1 LIELGELEKQVSFVI
16 NFITIVLKLK
26 KIIEKSSLWNVI
38 YGASGV
44 DNFELQDV
52 IETLQQWPLEQINW
66 PVQNSLRNDVRLSP
80 YNDRR

>member
-1 LIELGELEKQVSFVI
+1 MQQEFMLSIDRAWRVRKA
-16 NFITIVLKLK
+16 
-26 KIIEKSSLWNVI
+26 EKSSLWNVI

-52 IETLQQWPLEQINW
+52 IETLQQWPLEQIDW

-80 YNDRR
+80 YNDRSNYCNQ